1 MCGRFGLEYGQDFYP
16 RFLLKNQLPSLATNL
31 NISPG
36 QQVAVVLKKD
46 GENVL
51 QRMKWGL
58 IPFWAKDQKIGQKL
72 FNARIETVSEKPSF
86 RESFYKR
93 RCIVPASIFY
103 EWQDFDGKKIPYGF
117 QLHDKK
123 YFTMASI
130 YDVWKDPNGIS
141 VSTFTILTTQPN
153 SIVSPIHNRMPV
165 ILDQQEEQQWLDL
178 STSPDRLYKIA
189 LSTMKDELVAI
200 KI

>member
-1 MCGRFGLEYGQDFYP
+1 
-16 RFLLKNQLPSLATNL
+16 
-31 NISPG
+31 
-36 QQVAVVLKKD
+36 
-46 GENVL
+46 
-51 QRMKWGL
+51 
-58 IPFWAKDQKIGQKL
+58 
-72 FNARIETVSEKPSF
+72 
-86 RESFYKR
+86 
-93 RCIVPASIFY
+93 
-103 EWQDFDGKKIPYGF
+103 
-117 QLHDKK
+117 
-123 YFTMASI
+123 MASI